1 MSLRLCR
8 LLLVC
13 AILGFPAAMACSAAT
28 GNYLG
33 QKPPG
38 LTPIPL
44 APSLL
49 TAFSYGGTF
58 NPDLTA
64 FWFTE
69 QAIKGRDGQIVGYA
83 FVDGAWTRL
92 ETVPFTPAG
101 MAIEPH
107 IAPSGDRL
115 YFTAGSSAAW
125 KAYVSELTPL
135 GWSLATPL
143 PAPINVVDYA
153 PMYFSSTRDGTLYW
167 TLLTDFEAAI
177 VRTRKAANA
186 NGRPAANANGGP
198 TETANGGPTETG
210 YCPVEYMASDGVP
223 WVGAHPFVA
232 PDESFVIFDVR
243 PGGNPRWP
251 DLVVTFR
258 RADGTWTL
266 PQPIAA
272 VNGYATD
279 EMCASVSP
287 DGKYLFFARD
297 LHIWWV
303 SAAVLDPLRP

>member
-1 MSLRLCR
+1 MSLRFCR

-13 AILGFPAAMACSAAT
+13 AVLAFPIATACSAAT

-33 QKPPG
+33 QQPPG
-38 LTPIPL
+38 LTPMPF
-44 APSLL
+44 APSIL

-58 NPDLTA
+58 NPDLTE

-69 QAIKGRDGQIVGYA
+69 QLVRGRDGRIVGYA
-83 FVDGAWTRL
+83 FADGAWTRL
-92 ETVPFTPAG
+92 ETASFTPAG

-107 IAPSGDRL
+107 IAPLGDRL

-125 KAYVSELTPL
+125 KAYVSERTPL
-135 GWSLATPL
+135 GWSPATAL

-167 TLLTDFEAAI
+167 TLLTDFEAFI
-177 VRTRKAANA
+177 VRT
-186 NGRPAANANGGP
+186 PP
-198 TETANGGPTETG
+198 TESG
-210 YCPVEYMASDGVP
+210 YGPVESMASDGVP
-223 WVGAHPFVA
+223 WIGAHPFVA

-251 DLVVTFR
+251 SDLVVTFR
-258 RADGTWTL
+258 RPDGTWTP

-287 DGKYLFFARD
+287 DGKHLFFARD

>member
-1 MSLRLCR
+1 MSLRVRR

-13 AILGFPAAMACSAAT
+13 SILALPGVVAGFAAT

-33 QKPPG
+33 QEPPG
-38 LTPIPL
+38 LTPVPF

-58 NPDLTA
+58 NPDLTE

-69 QAIKGRDGQIVGYA
+69 QAIKERDSHIVGYA
-83 FVDGAWTRL
+83 LVDATWIRL
-92 ETVPFTPAG
+92 ATVPFKPTG
-101 MAIEPH
+101 TAIEPH

-115 YFTAGSSAAW
+115 YFTAGSGAAW

-167 TLLTDFEAAI
+167 TLLTDFEATI
-177 VRTRKAANA
+177 VRTPR
-186 NGRPAANANGGP
+186 
-198 TETANGGPTETG
+198 TEPG
-210 YCPVEYMASDGVP
+210 YGSVESMASDGVP

-232 PDESFVIFDVR
+232 PDESFVIFDIR

-251 DLVVTFR
+251 SDLVVSFR
-258 RADGTWTL
+258 RAEGTWTP

-303 SAAVLDPLRP
+303 SVAVLDPMRPQPEGRPVAPTP